1 MVDCATAWKYWLVPL
16 LQKNLCAEKKG
27 SLVSTQK
34 SGFRR
39 NNWLVQCGG
48 LTAHC
53 TCNCHSLTSF
63 FERTP
68 GLVSGGPP
76 EDERGGRGDHGPG
89 MVNNSKLF
97 PPQTWGPV
105 RIALVVVYFGRAHPT
120 DCKFICVTFESL
132 FYCIGRPRTTLYSD
146 RKDKS
151 VAESAHYKSKVSKC
165 RPWYFFHIFL
175 PHLGNTSYW

>member
-1 MVDCATAWKYWLVPL
+1 MVDELNIRIETWKI
-16 LQKNLCAEKKG
+16 LCAEKKG

-53 TCNCHSLTSF
+53 TCNCHNLTSF

-97 PPQTWGPV
+97 LPKL
-105 RIALVVVYFGRAHPT
+105 ALVVVYFGRAHPNRLQVYLCHLWKSLLLHWKT
-120 DCKFICVTFESL
+120 MDHAALWLKGQECRRVSSKQIWSVTVSSL
-132 FYCIGRPRTTLYSD
+132 IIFTP
-146 RKDKS
+146 
-151 VAESAHYKSKVSKC
+151 
-165 RPWYFFHIFL
+165 FFL
-175 PHLGNTSYW
+175 PYLGTATAW

>member
-97 PPQTWGPV
+97 RPKLEALSELPLLLYILGEHTPPTASLSVSPLKV
-105 RIALVVVYFGRAHPT
+105 SFIALEDQGPHCSLIERTRVPQSQLKTNLKCHSVVLDNF
-120 DCKFICVTFESL
+120 
-132 FYCIGRPRTTLYSD
+132 
-146 RKDKS
+146 
-151 VAESAHYKSKVSKC
+151 
-165 RPWYFFHIFL
+165 
-175 PHLGNTSYW
+175 